1 MKNSQQNPNATNLR
15 KFAAPLAAAVLGGAV
30 ITTAAAAAE
39 STAQGATQRTAANK
53 EIVLP
58 IEGMSCVACVA
69 RVKKEISAKPG
80 VTAINVD
87 LAERNARIV
96 FDPGRISAREIVAA
110 IDKLGYKAG
119 EPKDA
124 PKRDGK

>member
-1 MKNSQQNPNATNLR
+1 MNRSYPCLVSCTLLVV
-15 KFAAPLAAAVLGGAV
+15 AAPFGRAQSAASIAGAS
-30 ITTAAAAAE
+30 AAE
-39 STAQGATQRTAANK
+39 SNAPGAKQRSTARK

-87 LAERNARIV
+87 LAERNARIA
-96 FDPGRISAREIVAA
+96 FDSSRISAQEIAAA

-124 PKRDGK
+124 PRQDGK